1 MPRQKRTSKVLTDAE
16 KRAAGIQSIGAE
28 LELGQDITVK
38 GYSQAIT
45 NLRDSLSAYN
55 ERLSLADQA
64 GNAVKDAEKV
74 IRDYSERI
82 LLAVA
87 VKYGKDSDEYE
98 MAGGIRKSERK
109 RPVRKVQVE
118 V

>member
-1 MPRQKRTSKVLTDAE
+1 MPRQKRTSKDLTTAE

-28 LELGQDITVK
+28 LDLGNDITIK
-38 GYSQAIT
+38 GYIQAMES
-45 NLRDSLSAYN
+45 LRQSLTLYN
-55 ERLSLADQA
+55 ERISLTDQA
-64 GNAVKDAEKV
+64 GNAVKVAEKV

-98 MAGGIRKSERK
+98 MAGGVRKSERK
-109 RPVRKVQVE
+109 RPMRKPQ
-118 V
+118 